1 MRSENRRNIMFLK
14 KLLVVFTLFA
24 VTLVMGL
31 NYSQSIAETPN
42 IYHKDIEIIPDPNRP
57 GYFTFIG
64 NMCVDSDGGIMDPK
78 VMLYSDLEQLPLW
91 LNHVYSSDECF
102 GAVQKIAADDPDSIY
117 AKIVSYGNSTVIEEM
132 EQKIEELKS
141 LQAQQGAELQ
151 KIRSEKFYEHH
162 QDQIDDLK
170 RVSDSMFETGKLLQK
185 ETADYYNT
193 MAYLHPPVKP

>member
-1 MRSENRRNIMFLK
+1 MHRLINSK

-31 NYSQSIAETPN
+31 NYSQTVAETPN
-42 IYHKDIEIIPDPNRP
+42 IYHKDIEIIPDPNMP
-57 GYFTFIG
+57 GLYNFVG
-64 NMCVDSDGGIMDPK
+64 NVCVDSDGDIMDPK

-91 LNHVYSSDECF
+91 LNHVYKSDECF
-102 GAVQKIAADDPDSIY
+102 GAIQKINANDPDSIY

-141 LQAQQGAELQ
+141 LQAQQQEEVK
-151 KIRSEKFYEHH
+151 KIRSDKFYDKH
-162 QDQIDDLK
+162 QDQIDDLR
-170 RVSDSMFETGKLLQK
+170 RVTDRMFETNKQLQK

-193 MAYLHPPVKP
+193 MAYLHPSP

>member
-1 MRSENRRNIMFLK
+1 MHNMKFNSKKFL
-14 KLLVVFTLFA
+14 VFLSLFA

-42 IYHKDIEIIPDPNRP
+42 IYHKDIEIIPDPNRD
-57 GYFTFIG
+57 GVFNFIG
-64 NMCVDSDGGIMDPK
+64 NVCVDSDSEIMDPK

-102 GAVQKIAADDPDSIY
+102 GAVQKINAIDPDSIH
-117 AKIVSYGNSTVIEEM
+117 AKIVSYGNYSVIEDM

-141 LQAQQGAELQ
+141 LQAQQQEELQ
-151 KIRSEKFYEHH
+151 KIRSDKFYDKH
-162 QDQIDDLK
+162 QDQIDDLR
-170 RVSDSMFETGKLLQK
+170 RVSDRMFETQKELQK

-193 MAYLHPPVKP
+193 LAYLHPSP

>member
-1 MRSENRRNIMFLK
+1 MHRLINSK

-42 IYHKDIEIIPDPNRP
+42 IYHKDIEIIPDPNMP
-57 GYFTFIG
+57 GLYNFVG
-64 NMCVDSDGGIMDPK
+64 NVCVDSDGEIMDPK

-91 LNHVYSSDECF
+91 LNHVYKSDECF
-102 GAVQKIAADDPDSIY
+102 GAIQKINANDPDSIY

-141 LQAQQGAELQ
+141 LQAQQQEEVK
-151 KIRSEKFYEHH
+151 KIRSDKFYDKH
-162 QDQIDDLK
+162 QDQIDDLR
-170 RVSDSMFETGKLLQK
+170 RVTDRMFETNKQLQK

-193 MAYLHPPVKP
+193 MAYLHPSP

>member
-1 MRSENRRNIMFLK
+1 MHRLINSK

-57 GYFTFIG
+57 GLYNFVG
-64 NMCVDSDGGIMDPK
+64 NVCVDSDGDIMDPK

-91 LNHVYSSDECF
+91 LNHVYKSDECF
-102 GAVQKIAADDPDSIY
+102 GAIQKINANDPDSIY

-141 LQAQQGAELQ
+141 LQAQQQEEVK
-151 KIRSEKFYEHH
+151 KIRSDKFYDKH
-162 QDQIDDLK
+162 QDQIDDLR
-170 RVSDSMFETGKLLQK
+170 RVTDRMFETNKQLQK

-193 MAYLHPPVKP
+193 MAYLHPSP

>member
-1 MRSENRRNIMFLK
+1 MHRLINSK
-14 KLLVVFTLFA
+14 KLLVVFTLFT

-31 NYSQSIAETPN
+31 TYSQTEAETPS

-57 GYFTFIG
+57 GVFNFVG
-64 NMCVDSDGGIMDPK
+64 NVCVDSDGEIMDPK

-102 GAVQKIAADDPDSIY
+102 GAVQKINANDPDSIH
-117 AKIVSYGNSTVIEEM
+117 AKIVSYGNYSVIEDM

-141 LQAQQGAELQ
+141 LQTQQQEELQ
-151 KIRSEKFYEHH
+151 KIRSDKFYEKH
-162 QDQIDDLK
+162 QDQIDDMR
-170 RVSDSMFETGKLLQK
+170 RVSDSLFLTQKELQK

-193 MAYLHPPVKP
+193 LAYLHPSP

>member
-1 MRSENRRNIMFLK
+1 MHRLINSK

-31 NYSQSIAETPN
+31 NYSQTVAETPN
-42 IYHKDIEIIPDPNRP
+42 IYHKDIEIIPDPNMP
-57 GYFTFIG
+57 GLYNFVG
-64 NMCVDSDGGIMDPK
+64 NVCVDSDGEIMDPK

-91 LNHVYSSDECF
+91 LNHVYKSDECF
-102 GAVQKIAADDPDSIY
+102 GAIQKINANDPDSIY

-141 LQAQQGAELQ
+141 LQAQQQEEVK
-151 KIRSEKFYEHH
+151 KIRSDKFYDKH
-162 QDQIDDLK
+162 QDQIDDLR
-170 RVSDSMFETGKLLQK
+170 RVTDRMFETNKQLQK

-193 MAYLHPPVKP
+193 MAYLHPSP